1 MANLDARIAELFETS
16 PIKRSRDLT
25 AAGVPRIALS
35 RALASGQLK
44 RLARGVYSLADYRQ
58 SEQGVLAFV
67 SQKVPGAIIC
77 LLSALRVHDLTTQAP
92 HEIWIALPNKAWV
105 PKLEYPKLRL
115 TRFGEAS
122 FNYGVMTKLIE
133 GQEIRIT
140 TIEKTIADCFKFR
153 NKVGLDVALEAL
165 KDAGASKRLDRDELW
180 KCAKVNRITRII
192 RPYMEALA

>member
-1 MANLDARIAELFETS
+1 MPNLDARIAELFETS
-16 PIKRSRDLT
+16 PVKRSRDLT
-25 AAGVPRIALS
+25 AAGIPRIALS

-44 RLARGVYSLADYRQ
+44 RLARGIYSLADYQQ
-58 SEQGVLAFV
+58 SEHGILALV

-77 LLSALRVHDLTTQAP
+77 LLSALRIHELTTQAP
-92 HEIWIALPNKAWV
+92 HEIWIALPNKAWI
-105 PKLEYPKLRL
+105 PKLEYPELRL

-122 FNYGVMTKLIE
+122 FNYGVMMKLID
-133 GQEIRIT
+133 GQQVRIT

-165 KDAGASKRLDRDELW
+165 KDAGASRRLDRDELW
-180 KCAKVNRITRII
+180 NCAKVNRITRVI